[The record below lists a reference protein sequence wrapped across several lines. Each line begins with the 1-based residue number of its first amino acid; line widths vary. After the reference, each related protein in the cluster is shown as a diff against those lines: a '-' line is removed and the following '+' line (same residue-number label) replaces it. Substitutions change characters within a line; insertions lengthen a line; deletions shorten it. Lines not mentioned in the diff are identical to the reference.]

1 MTCKVTSALNPCP
14 ALFLLNIP
22 SVKWVFCEHVDN
34 SQSWRS
40 AQATKLS
47 DNPLWKPN
55 HYLEIVISGFTSQ
68 IERQIKPVGTMW
80 IQISSSVSDSVVSD
94 SLWPHGLSPTRL
106 LAPWNSPG
114 KNTGVGCL
122 FLIQGIFPAQGS
134 NLGLLHHRQILYHL
148 SHQEDTLILLNQSL
162 CI

>member
-14 ALFLLNIP
+14 ALFRLNIP
-22 SVKWVFCEHVDN
+22 SVEWVFCEYLDD

-40 AQATKLS
+40 APATKLS
-47 DNPLWKPN
+47 DNPRWKPN
-55 HYLEIVISGFTSQ
+55 HYSEIVISGFMSQ
-68 IERQIKPVGTMW
+68 IERQIKPVGTVW
-80 IQISSSVSDSVVSD
+80 IHIISSVSRSVVSD
-94 SLWPHGLSPTRL
+94 SLRPHGLQPARL
-106 LAPWNSPG
+106 LCPWNSPG

-134 NLGLLHHRQILYHL
+134 NLGFLHCRQILYHL